1 LTSENKRHRTK
12 VAANSSPKLNSHDT
26 DWDGC
31 SNESRADPRKGR
43 QKLNCLYKWFL
54 CLESFHFCMK
64 GENLNP
70 SDENSGSN
78 TNLTNPDANL
88 MDNDEAHLASLF
100 GKERQQELCQQNERS
115 KAMSKR
121 YTFGFYIV

>member
-1 LTSENKRHRTK
+1 
-12 VAANSSPKLNSHDT
+12 
-26 DWDGC
+26 
-31 SNESRADPRKGR
+31 
-43 QKLNCLYKWFL
+43 
-54 CLESFHFCMK
+54 
-64 GENLNP
+64 
-70 SDENSGSN
+70 
-78 TNLTNPDANL
+78 

>member
-1 LTSENKRHRTK
+1 
-12 VAANSSPKLNSHDT
+12 
-26 DWDGC
+26 
-31 SNESRADPRKGR
+31 
-43 QKLNCLYKWFL
+43 
-54 CLESFHFCMK
+54 MK

-78 TNLTNPDANL
+78 TNPDANL
-88 MDNDEAHLASLF
+88 MDNDEALASLF

>member
-1 LTSENKRHRTK
+1 
-12 VAANSSPKLNSHDT
+12 
-26 DWDGC
+26 
-31 SNESRADPRKGR
+31 
-43 QKLNCLYKWFL
+43 
-54 CLESFHFCMK
+54 MK